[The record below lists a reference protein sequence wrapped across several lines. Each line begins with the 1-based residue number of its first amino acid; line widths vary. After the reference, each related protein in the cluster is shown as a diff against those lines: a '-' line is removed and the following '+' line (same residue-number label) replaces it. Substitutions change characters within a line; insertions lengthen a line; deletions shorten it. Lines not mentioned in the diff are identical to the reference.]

1 MSLAKVMAK
10 EKNITL
16 SEAEKILKDEDAA
29 FDLERKKK
37 TKAKDVE
44 DEDDD
49 KDDFGRPKLKAGKKY
64 IKQRKSTKPVSA
76 GKTAKLK
83 AYLGI

>member
-10 EKNITL
+10 EKNITVD
-16 SEAEKILKDEDAA
+16 EAAKLLKDEDNAYE
-29 FDLERKKK
+29 LERKKK

-49 KDDFGRPKLKAGKKY
+49 KDDLGRPKLKTGKKY
-64 IKQRKSTKPVSA
+64 IKQRKATKPVST
-76 GKTAKLK
+76 GKVAKLK

>member
-10 EKNITL
+10 EKNITVD
-16 SEAEKILKDEDAA
+16 EAAKLLKDEDNAYE
-29 FDLERKKK
+29 LERKKK

-49 KDDFGRPKLKAGKKY
+49 KDDFGRPKLKSGKY

>member
-10 EKNITL
+10 EKNITVD
-16 SEAEKILKDEDAA
+16 EAAKLLKDEDAA

-37 TKAKDVE
+37 AKGKAIGESDT
-44 DEDDD
+44 DDT
-49 KDDFGRPKLKAGKKY
+49 DDMGRPKLKSGKY